1 MGRRLVIRNRRQNCK
16 KSPDRLIIF
25 PIKKKKKKKLQYLM
39 PIVFRISGD
48 LLHTPSKL
56 CFQSTGNKYHNILD
70 AYAGYKKQKA
80 KLQKNSRRD
89 HYFIYKEKKNIYIIL
104 DVYCVQNFGYKFHIP
119 SKLCL
124 QSTGNKYHNI
134 LDAYAGYKK
143 QKAKLQKKSRQDH
156 YFIYKELKIKKYYN
170 T

>member
-1 MGRRLVIRNRRQNCK
+1 MGYCVQNFGYK
-16 KSPDRLIIF
+16 FHI
-25 PIKKKKKKKLQYLM
+25 
-39 PIVFRISGD
+39 
-48 LLHTPSKL
+48 PSKL

-80 KLQKNSRRD
+80 KLQKKSRRA
-89 HYFIYKEKKNIYIIL
+89 HYFKYKEIL
-104 DVYCVQNFGYKFHIP
+104 QYLMSIVFRISGDILQTP

-143 QKAKLQKKSRQDH
+143 LRVILEKKSRQAH
-156 YFIYKELKIKKYYN
+156 YFFI
-170 T
+170 

>member
-1 MGRRLVIRNRRQNCK
+1 
-16 KSPDRLIIF
+16 
-25 PIKKKKKKKLQYLM
+25 M

-80 KLQKNSRRD
+80 KLQKKSRR
-89 HYFIYKEKKNIYIIL
+89 
-104 DVYCVQNFGYKFHIP
+104 
-119 SKLCL
+119 
-124 QSTGNKYHNI
+124 
-134 LDAYAGYKK
+134 A
-143 QKAKLQKKSRQDH
+143 H

>member
-1 MGRRLVIRNRRQNCK
+1 M
-16 KSPDRLIIF
+16 
-25 PIKKKKKKKLQYLM
+25 
-39 PIVFRISGD
+39 GD

-80 KLQKNSRRD
+80 KLQKNSRRA
-89 HYFIYKEKKNIYIIL
+89 HYFIYKEEKKKKKKKLQYLMPIVFRISGAL
-104 DVYCVQNFGYKFHIP
+104 LHTP
-119 SKLCL
+119 SKLCF

-143 QKAKLQKKSRQDH
+143 QKAKLQKNSRRAH
-156 YFIYKELKIKKYYN
+156 
-170 T
+170 

>member
-1 MGRRLVIRNRRQNCK
+1 MGRMLVIRNRRQNCK
-16 KSPDRLIIF
+16 KSPDGLTILYKE
-25 PIKKKKKKKLQYLM
+25 KKEKKKLQYLM

-48 LLHTPSKL
+48 ILHTPSKL

-80 KLQKNSRRD
+80 KLQKKSRR
-89 HYFIYKEKKNIYIIL
+89 
-104 DVYCVQNFGYKFHIP
+104 
-119 SKLCL
+119 
-124 QSTGNKYHNI
+124 
-134 LDAYAGYKK
+134 A
-143 QKAKLQKKSRQDH
+143 H